1 MTLTRKDATA
11 TVLTGLVVLTFIAAH
26 QGWNVPLIGSSYRW
40 AAVVVFALGAVT
52 CGLGA
57 LRPRRRC
64 RCCSWCSEP
73 QRSALVVLA
82 LVTGSLTAALAAG
95 CRHRRSLA
103 GHDAIRP
110 PRHAHVMPIGT

>member
-52 CGLGA
+52 CGLGNKDLGEDA
-57 LRPRRRC
+57 DAVHGA
-64 RCCSWCSEP
+64 
-73 QRSALVVLA
+73 RSHSA
-82 LVTGSLTAALAAG
+82 
-95 CRHRRSLA
+95 RRSSCW
-103 GHDAIRP
+103 RW
-110 PRHAHVMPIGT
+110 